1 MPLIHD
7 RGGLPDDRPIDRA
20 EHELEDWEL
29 TADALMQSL
38 TGGGVMTVDELR
50 RGVESMERWRYEH
63 ASYYDRWITS
73 IEKILVE
80 KGVLT
85 GAEIDARVAA
95 LAAAEGAA

>member
-7 RGGLPDDRPIDRA
+7 RGGWADDRPIDRA

-29 TADALMQSL
+29 LVDALMQTL
-38 TGGGVMTVDELR
+38 TQQGVMTVDELR
-50 RGVESMERWRYEH
+50 RGVESLERWRYEH

-80 KGVLT
+80 RGVFT
-85 GAEIDARVAA
+85 GADVDALVAGY
-95 LAAAEGAA
+95 AEEAT

>member
-7 RGGLPDDRPIDRA
+7 RGGWPDDRPIDRA
-20 EHELEDWEL
+20 EHVLEDWEVL
-29 TADALMQSL
+29 VDGIQQSL
-38 TGGGVMTVDELR
+38 AQAGVITVDELR

-80 KGVLT
+80 RGVLT
-85 GAEIDARVAA
+85 GVEIDRRVAD
-95 LAAAEGAA
+95 LSV

>member
-7 RGGLPDDRPIDRA
+7 RGGWPDDRPIDRT
-20 EHELEDWEL
+20 EHELDDWEL
-29 TADALMQSL
+29 LVDGIQQSL
-38 TGGGVMTVDELR
+38 AQAGVITVDELR

-80 KGVLT
+80 RGVLT
-85 GAEIDARVAA
+85 GAEIDRRVSELSA
-95 LAAAEGAA
+95 

>member
-7 RGGLPDDRPIDRA
+7 RGGWPDDRPIDRT

-29 TADALMQSL
+29 VTDALLQAL
-38 TGGGVMTVDELR
+38 GQAGVITVDELR

-80 KGVLT
+80 RGVLT
-85 GAEIDARVAA
+85 GAEIDRRVAEVQA
-95 LAAAEGAA
+95 

>member
-1 MPLIHD
+1 MAGMPLIHD
-7 RGGLPDDRPIDRA
+7 RGGWPDDRPIDHT

-29 TADALMQSL
+29 VTDALLQAL
-38 TGGGVMTVDELR
+38 GQAGVITVDELR

-80 KGVLT
+80 RGVLT
-85 GAEIDARVAA
+85 GAEIDRRVAELQA
-95 LAAAEGAA
+95 

>member
-7 RGGLPDDRPIDRA
+7 RGGWPDDRPIDRT
-20 EHELEDWEL
+20 EHELDDWEL
-29 TADALMQSL
+29 LVDGIQQSL
-38 TGGGVMTVDELR
+38 AQAGVITVDELR

-80 KGVLT
+80 RGVLT
-85 GAEIDARVAA
+85 GVEIDRRVAE
-95 LAAAEGAA
+95 LSV

>member
-1 MPLIHD
+1 MAGMPLIHD
-7 RGGLPDDRPIDRA
+7 RGGWPDDRPIDRT

-29 TADALMQSL
+29 VTDALLQAL
-38 TGGGVMTVDELR
+38 GQAGVITVDELR

-80 KGVLT
+80 RGVLT
-85 GAEIDARVAA
+85 GAEIDRRVAELQA
-95 LAAAEGAA
+95 

>member
-7 RGGLPDDRPIDRA
+7 RGGWPDDRPIDRT
-20 EHELEDWEL
+20 EHDLEDWEL
-29 TADALMQSL
+29 LVDALMQAL

-80 KGVLT
+80 RGVFT
-85 GAEIDARVAA
+85 GADVDERVAQYQA
-95 LAAAEGAA
+95 EAAW

>member
-7 RGGLPDDRPIDRA
+7 RGGWPDDRPIDRT

-29 TADALMQSL
+29 VTDALLQAL
-38 TGGGVMTVDELR
+38 GQAGVITVDELR

-80 KGVLT
+80 KGVLS
-85 GAEIDARVAA
+85 GAEIDRRVAE
-95 LAAAEGAA
+95 LGA

>member
-1 MPLIHD
+1 MAGMPLIHD
-7 RGGLPDDRPIDRA
+7 RGGWPDDRPIDRT

-29 TADALMQSL
+29 VTDALLQAL
-38 TGGGVMTVDELR
+38 GQAGVITVDELR

-80 KGVLT
+80 RGVLT
-85 GAEIDARVAA
+85 GAEIDRRVAEVQA
-95 LAAAEGAA
+95 